1 MAKIVKRRKR
11 RLSFNG
17 FAIILFTFSLFAWLA
32 SSLLV
37 NTMNT
42 KLTMKIQTM
51 NEEVTV
57 LKSQNQ
63 TLTYEISNL
72 ESKDR
77 IYAAASAANLDQLS
91 DNIISVNG
99 E

>member
-1 MAKIVKRRKR
+1 MAKIVKKKRR

-17 FAIILFTFSLFAWLA
+17 FAIILFSFSLLAWLA

-37 NTMNT
+37 NTLNAR
-42 KLTMKIQTM
+42 LTMKIQTM
-51 NEEVTV
+51 NEELTV

-63 TLTYEISNL
+63 SLTYEISNL

-77 IYAAASAANLDQLS
+77 VYAAAAAANLDQVS
-91 DNIISVNG
+91 DNIISVAG

>member
-1 MAKIVKRRKR
+1 MAKIVKKKRR
-11 RLSFNG
+11 RLSFSG
-17 FAIILFTFSLFAWLA
+17 FAIVLFTFSLLCWLA

-51 NEEVTV
+51 NEELAV
-57 LKSQNQ
+57 LRSENQ
-63 TLTYEISNL
+63 SLTYEINNL
-72 ESKDR
+72 ENKDR
-77 IYAAASAANLDQLS
+77 IYAAAAAANLDQVS
-91 DNIISVNG
+91 DNIISVTG